1 MIYIGIDPG
10 VSGGI
15 GVIRYGK
22 LGEYSKPLVEA
33 FKMPATEMDLCEL
46 LKSLIPTYDLMTRM
60 KEPRVFCY
68 LEKAQAFP
76 GSQKVTRCPRCS
88 TVLKTR
94 QSQGVSSTFKFG
106 MQYGTL
112 KGILTALHIPFEL
125 IRPVDWQRALGC
137 MTKGDKNISK
147 AKAQQL
153 FPDIKVTH
161 AKADALLISEYCR
174 RMRSESRH
182 SQTA

>member
-1 MIYIGIDPG
+1 VIKEIPQFDTLINAST
-10 VSGGI
+10 VSNTGSI
-15 GVIRYGK
+15 IVTT
-22 LGEYSKPLVEA
+22 VEA
-33 FKMPATEMDLCEL
+33 HKMPATEMDLV
-46 LKSLIPTYDLMTRM
+46 DLFMTFLTGWTRTHH
-60 KEPRVFCY
+60 ETVFCY

-88 TVLKTR
+88 TILKTR
-94 QSQGVSSTFKFG
+94 QSQGVASTFKFG

-147 AKAQQL
+147 AAAQRL
-153 FPDIKVTH
+153 FPDIKCTH
-161 AKADALLISEYCR
+161 AVSDALLIAEFAR
-174 RMRSESRH
+174 RTRSDRNT
-182 SQTA
+182 QKQKAM

>member
-15 GVIRYGK
+15 GVITVRPD
-22 LGEYSKPLVEA
+22 LLVTGIEVQA
-33 FKMPATEMDLCEL
+33 FKIPATEMDLHNL
-46 LKSLIPTYDLMTRM
+46 LKGICFNSNLRIVD
-60 KEPRVFCY
+60 VFCY

-76 GSQKVTRCPRCS
+76 GAQKVTRCPRCS
-88 TVLKTR
+88 YTLKTR
-94 QSQGVSSTFKFG
+94 QSQGVASTFKFG

-147 AKAQQL
+147 TKAQQL
-153 FPDIKVTH
+153 FPDIKVIH
-161 AKADALLISEYCR
+161 ATADALLIAEHCR